1 MLENG
6 LIVTIVGMGTVFMF
20 LTLLVFAMSIM
31 SKTVAWVGKFMPEV
45 QETPVTVSTKRASS
59 DEDVAVAI
67 AVAKLNI

>member
-6 LIVTIVGMGTVFMF
+6 LIVTIVGMGTVCMF
-20 LTLLVFAMSIM
+20 LTLLVFAMIIM

-45 QETPVTVSTKRASS
+45 QETPVVVSTKRASS

-67 AVAKLNI
+67 AVAKLNM

>member
-45 QETPVTVSTKRASS
+45 QETPVAVSTKRASS

-67 AVAKLNI
+67 AVAKLNM

>member
-1 MLENG
+1 MFENG

-45 QETPVTVSTKRASS
+45 QETPVTVSTKRVSS

-67 AVAKLNI
+67 AVAKLNM